1 MDLSIIVPCF
11 NSEESLDELGKR
23 LQMQLE
29 SLRIEGEVIF
39 IDDGSVDSTW
49 LEILNLSFKH
59 SNFIGIQFARNFGQ
73 HKAIHAGLAR
83 SSGNWAIVMDA
94 DLQDSPEAIA
104 DLYLQA
110 TENNDDAVI
119 VKRIGKSTNSINRA
133 TSRLFRLALYGYS
146 NIKIPEKTGNF
157 GIYSR
162 KLVSQIL
169 SFTDQEFLF
178 PALVQ
183 ACHPTVSYLEVPRD
197 LRKLGKTSYTLRSRI
212 RLAATT
218 FLWNSNGVLKLSLQ
232 VGLASTAF
240 GLTFGLVLIIDRL
253 TGNLV
258 IPGWTSVIV
267 TLVFSNGLTLSM
279 LGALGMY
286 IGKIFDYNKSRPL
299 YVIRKST
306 EIRES

>member
-11 NSEESLDELGKR
+11 NSEASLSELGNR
-23 LQMQLE
+23 LQQQLKK
-29 SLRIEGEVIF
+29 LRIQGEVIF

-49 LEILNLSFKH
+49 EEILNLSKKH

-83 SSGNWAIVMDA
+83 SLGKWAIVMDA

-104 DLYLQA
+104 DLYFQA
-110 TENNDDAVI
+110 KENNYDAVI

-146 NIKIPEKTGNF
+146 KIELPKNTGNF

-162 KLVSQIL
+162 KLVNLIL

-183 ACHPTVSYLEVPRD
+183 ACHPSVSYMEVPRE
-197 LRKLGKTSYTLRSRI
+197 LRKKGKTSYSLRARL

-218 FLWNSNGVLKLSLQ
+218 FLWSSNGVLKLALQ
-232 VGLASTAF
+232 VGIASTLL
-240 GLTFGLVLIIDRL
+240 GLSFGLVLITDRL
-253 TGNLV
+253 TGHPA

-279 LGALGMY
+279 LGVLGLY
-286 IGKIFDYNKSRPL
+286 IGKLFDYNKTRPL

-306 EIRES
+306 EFTES